1 MSITKEKLSLTSPAS
16 RNKYQDMIW
25 NKMIVLCL
33 SAVKQ
38 VEFLA
43 TKHHIY
49 LLNSGRVNMCG
60 ITSHNVE
67 YVAQAI
73 YDAVTTQS
81 DWVL

>member
-1 MSITKEKLSLTSPAS
+1 
-16 RNKYQDMIW
+16 
-25 NKMIVLCL
+25 MIVLCL

-43 TKHHIY
+43 TKYHIY
-49 LLNSGRVNMCG
+49 LLNSGRVNICG

-81 DWVL
+81 D